1 MIADPAHE
9 LAEPVRVD
17 KWLWAARVFKSRSLA
32 QQACRGGHVTVNG
45 HGAQPARALRIGD
58 RVEIKREARVLVL
71 EVAALATKRG
81 PAPVARTLY
90 VDHSPP
96 PPPKELDT
104 FVVRDR
110 GAGRPTKRDRR
121 TIRRARGW

>member
-1 MIADPAHE
+1 MTSDSLDE
-9 LAEPVRVD
+9 RTEPVRVD
-17 KWLWAARVFKSRSLA
+17 KWLWAARIFKSRALA

-45 HGAQPARALRIGD
+45 HGVQPARALKIGD
-58 RVEIKREARVLVL
+58 RVEIRRESRSIVL
-71 EVAALATKRG
+71 EVVALAAKRG

-96 PPPKELDT
+96 PPPREIDT

-121 TIRRARGW
+121 AIGRARGW